1 MPRGSGE
8 LKALTAPHPTPR
20 EGLLTLSARLAQHL
34 RPCRGPAA
42 GLVTLLLC
50 GDCAVTED
58 VRNAVFSKFGCWRK
72 PSWWI
77 SVVSSGFTGVLYGDP
92 GPWKVQKVDA
102 GVRPRWLDSGRGSG
116 GFNRAF
122 ITHTLFYFYFF
133 FNSQQGLLGTDPVP
147 EAGEDAVAAI
157 GATETL
163 SEEEQEELRRELA
176 KVQERLF

>member
-1 MPRGSGE
+1 MGFDAQGKRGAEG
-8 LKALTAPHPTPR
+8 TYGPPPHPTPR

-122 ITHTLFYFYFF
+122 ITHTLFYLFIFLF
-133 FNSQQGLLGTDPVP
+133 PTRS
-147 EAGEDAVAAI
+147 AGNRPCA
-157 GATETL
+157 
-163 SEEEQEELRRELA
+163 
-176 KVQERLF
+176 